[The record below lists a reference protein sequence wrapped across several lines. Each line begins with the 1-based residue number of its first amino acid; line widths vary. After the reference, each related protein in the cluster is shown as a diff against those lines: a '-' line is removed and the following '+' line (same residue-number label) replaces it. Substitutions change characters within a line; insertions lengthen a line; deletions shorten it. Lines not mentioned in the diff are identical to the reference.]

1 MVDRIIQ
8 VNKFA
13 HLCKKRNLKCIV
25 MSIYV
30 KNVFN
35 TLKWK
40 TILSEAKYRQLTFKL
55 MRLLHESKDKEVGS
69 KVNER
74 EIKKKI
80 FLVIV
85 KQVMYKT

>member
-1 MVDRIIQ
+1 MDRIIQ

-13 HLCKKRNLKCIV
+13 HLCKKKNLKCIV
-25 MSIYV
+25 MSMYV

-35 TLKWK
+35 TLRWE
-40 TILSEAKYRQLTFKL
+40 TILSEVKHRQLTFKL
-55 MRLLHESKDKEVGS
+55 MRLLHDSKDEEVGI